1 MLTLN
6 FVEKRKK
13 DFVFNNA
20 KNQLLLLKTNP
31 ENFGKKLSVGK
42 IKKKKQLVIL
52 TLTLKKFL
60 RQLFQIKV
68 LLVTHLLMELL

>member
-42 IKKKKQLVIL
+42 IKKKK
-52 TLTLKKFL
+52 TASDFDTYFKKIFKTT
-60 RQLFQIKV
+60 ISD
-68 LLVTHLLMELL
+68 